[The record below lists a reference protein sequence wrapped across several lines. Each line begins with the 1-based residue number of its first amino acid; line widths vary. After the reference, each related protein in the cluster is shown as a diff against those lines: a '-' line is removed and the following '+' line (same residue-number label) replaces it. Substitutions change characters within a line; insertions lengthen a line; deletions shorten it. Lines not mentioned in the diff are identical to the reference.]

1 MLNVALTG
9 NIASGKSTVAN
20 WFADWGATVIDADQL
35 VLEIQRAGSPALGAI
50 ARRFG
55 ADVIRPDGELDRA
68 LLRRRVFGDQ
78 AALRDLN
85 AIVHPEVRRRRDAL
99 VAEAAARGDSV
110 VVSDIPL
117 LFEVMDPAAFDLVVL
132 VDAPADVRR
141 ARLLSQRGLSPDEA
155 DRWLASQLPA
165 KAKRARS
172 DIVLDNAG
180 SLEDLRRAAQEAW
193 RTIRARAAR

>member
-20 WFADWGATVIDADQL
+20 WFAEWGATVIDADQL
-35 VLEIQRAGSPALGAI
+35 VLQIQRAGSPTLGAI

-55 ADVIRPDGELDRA
+55 ADLIRPDGELDRA
-68 LLRRRVFGDQ
+68 LLRRRVFGDHV
-78 AALRDLN
+78 ALRDLN

-141 ARLLSQRGLSPDEA
+141 ARLVSQRGLSLDEA
-155 DRWLASQLPA
+155 DRMLASQLPA
-165 KAKRARS
+165 EAKRTRS

-180 SLEDLRRAAQEAW
+180 SLDDLRRAAQEAW

>member
-35 VLEIQRAGSPALGAI
+35 VLEIQRAGSPTLGAI

-68 LLRRRVFGDQ
+68 LLRRRVFDDQ

-132 VDAPADVRR
+132 VDAPADARR
-141 ARLLSQRGLSPDEA
+141 ARLVSQRGLSPDEA
-155 DRWLASQLPA
+155 DRLLASQLPA
-165 KAKRARS
+165 EAKRARS

-180 SLEDLRRAAQEAW
+180 SLEDLRRAAEEAW
-193 RTIRARAAR
+193 RRIRLFT

>member
-9 NIASGKSTVAN
+9 NIASGKSTVAT

-35 VLEIQRAGSPALGAI
+35 VLEIQRAGSPTLGAI

-55 ADVIRPDGELDRA
+55 ADLIRPDGELDRA
-68 LLRRRVFGDQ
+68 LLRRRVFGDS

-132 VDAPADVRR
+132 VDAPADVRH
-141 ARLLSQRGLSPDEA
+141 ARLVSQRGLSPDEA
-155 DRWLASQLPA
+155 DRLIASQLPA
-165 KAKRARS
+165 DAKRARS
-172 DIVLDNAG
+172 DIVLDNTG
-180 SLEDLRRAAQEAW
+180 SLEDLQRAAAEAW
-193 RTIRARAAR
+193 RRIRLFT

>member
-35 VLEIQRAGSPALGAI
+35 VLEIQRAGSPTLGAI

-55 ADVIRPDGELDRA
+55 ADLIRPDGELDRA
-68 LLRRRVFGDQ
+68 LLRRRGFGDP

-165 KAKRARS
+165 EAKRARS

-180 SLEDLRRAAQEAW
+180 SLEDLRRAAEEAW

>member
-165 KAKRARS
+165 EAKRARS

>member
-35 VLEIQRAGSPALGAI
+35 VLEIQRAGSPTLGAI

-55 ADVIRPDGELDRA
+55 ADLIRPDGELDRA
-68 LLRRRVFGDQ
+68 LLRRRGFGDP

-141 ARLLSQRGLSPDEA
+141 ARLVSLRGLSPDEA

-165 KAKRARS
+165 EAKRARS

-180 SLEDLRRAAQEAW
+180 SLEDLRRAAEDAW
-193 RTIRARAAR
+193 RRIRLFT

>member
-20 WFADWGATVIDADQL
+20 WFAEWGATVIDADQL
-35 VLEIQRAGSPALGAI
+35 VLEIQRAGSPTLGAI

-55 ADVIRPDGELDRA
+55 ADLIRPDGELDRA
-68 LLRRRVFGDQ
+68 LLRRRVFGHQ

-141 ARLLSQRGLSPDEA
+141 ARLVSQRGLSLDEA
-155 DRWLASQLPA
+155 DRMLASQLPA
-165 KAKRARS
+165 EAKRTRS

-180 SLEDLRRAAQEAW
+180 SLDDLRRAAQEAW